1 MKCQGFILPSTLVLD
16 QYIVMIGNSS
26 KTRVIQSEVPEVY
39 IAFLSGTRPVHYYD
53 SEQH

>member
-16 QYIVMIGNSS
+16 QCIVIIGNNI
-26 KTRVIQSEVPEVY
+26 KTRVIQSEVPVVY
-39 IAFLSGTRPVHYYD
+39 IAFLSGTRPVHCYD